1 MNRELEKLS
10 LKRLFVYF
18 TRVVL
23 RLNFN
28 ELSPRGPC
36 IIHGLSLLNYCGI
49 CLAKNFYH
57 SRKTR
62 CLRYADL
69 MPKSISHTQ
78 LEVTVLSR
86 DLRAFPSSHC
96 DKKSTDSNLVLCVF
110 RPPALPK

>member
-1 MNRELEKLS
+1 MNLELEKLS

-49 CLAKNFYH
+49 CLAKSFYH

-62 CLRYADL
+62 CLRCADL
-69 MPKSISHTQ
+69 IPKSISHTQ

-110 RPPALPK
+110 RPPTLPN